1 MRDIKFRGQS
11 INTVGGGRPIKEW
24 VYGCLVIDESREDK
38 YKYRIQPKEG
48 DQFYAPPVIPET
60 VGQYTG
66 INDKNGTEIYEGD
79 IISGTEH
86 YVNTVYNN
94 GKYRGTNEWDSEI
107 KYAVEFNAPCLQR
120 VLHDH
125 SFCEVIGNIYQDL
138 TTVI

>member
-11 INTVGGGRPIKEW
+11 VNTVGGGKPIKEW
-24 VYGCLVIDESREDK
+24 IYGCVIIDESREDK

-86 YVNTVYNN
+86 CGNTVYNN
-94 GKYRGTNEWDSEI
+94 GVYRGTNEWDSEI
-107 KYAVEFNAPCLQR
+107 KYAVEFNPPCLQR

-125 SFCEVIGNIYQDL
+125 SFCEVIGNIYQNSAI
-138 TTVI
+138 VN